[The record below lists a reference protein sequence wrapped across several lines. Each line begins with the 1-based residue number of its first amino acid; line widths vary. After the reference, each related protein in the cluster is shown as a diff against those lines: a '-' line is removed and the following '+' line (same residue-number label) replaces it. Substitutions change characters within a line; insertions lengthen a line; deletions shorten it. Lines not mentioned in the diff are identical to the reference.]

1 MSKAALQEEVDAF
14 AGVSHQRQQQPAAE
28 AVETKKFSFWLTD
41 EERDADVAAVYEKLE
56 KARRAAAG
64 NAKRSQR

>member
-1 MSKAALQEEVDAF
+1 M
-14 AGVSHQRQQQPAAE
+14 
-28 AVETKKFSFWLTD
+28 ETKKFSFWLTD

-64 NAKRSQR
+64 NAKWSQR